1 MQITA
6 RAPAGSIILTLAESD
21 GSTSDLDLS
30 AHAALLVQWGMEDGE
45 TASEPATA
53 TVVLGELSA
62 DDEVV
67 VIARDGAAM
76 DLDEALGH
84 LSAGIVV
91 CLRRAVEGV
100 APAVGSAA
108 DAPDKG

>member
-53 TVVLGELSA
+53 TVVLGDPLFLQCQ
-62 DDEVV
+62 
-67 VIARDGAAM
+67 I
-76 DLDEALGH
+76 ALGH